1 MEKINILV
9 VPSDNQGGV
18 GFYRSTQPHIQ
29 LEQQFPEQFSV
40 TINMHPNW
48 YDLTSFR
55 KYKIIHIHKGL
66 FHDMTAFHNAL
77 KYFKE
82 HNIVTIMD
90 IDDHWKLDYR
100 HPQYHIIKEYKI
112 DEMIKNNFKHF
123 DYITTTTEI
132 FKKEILPF
140 NKNVVVFPNAINPE
154 DPRFQ
159 IKKEESDRLRIGMIM
174 GSTHEYDMA
183 LIGKITEQLSQEELD
198 KVQFVLCGYD
208 LRGSVREI
216 DQRTMKFTERPIK
229 PEESV
234 WYKYEQVMTSDYKIV
249 TPEHKEFLL
258 KFIPDTDYQD
268 YKNQTY
274 RRCWTKPMDSYYQH
288 FANVDVLLAPLDVSD
303 FNKVK
308 SPLKVAECV
317 FSKTAIIASDFG
329 PYTLDLRSGFQKG
342 GEIDDTANSL
352 LVEQTKNNKH
362 WLRFIRILIKNRELV
377 KKLQNNLYED
387 LHEKYDLRN
396 VTKDRAEFYNKI
408 VKEKQV

>member
-1 MEKINILV
+1 MKKINILV

-29 LEQQFPEQFSV
+29 LEQQYPDEFSV
-40 TINMHPNW
+40 TINMNPNW

-55 KYKIIHIHKGL
+55 KYQIIHIHKGL
-66 FHDMTAFHNAL
+66 YQDMEAFHDAL

-90 IDDHWKLDYR
+90 IDDHWKLDYK
-100 HPQYHIIKEYKI
+100 HPQYHFIKEYKI

-132 FKKEILPF
+132 FRKEILPF

-159 IKKEESDRLRIGMIM
+159 IKKEDSERLRIGMIM

-183 LIGKITEQLSQEELD
+183 LIGKISEQLTKEELD

-208 LRGSVREI
+208 LRGTIREI
-216 DQRTMKFTERPIK
+216 DRRTMRFSERPIR

-234 WYKYEQVMTSDYKIV
+234 WYRYEQVMTSDYKII
-249 TPEHKEFLL
+249 TPEYKDFLL
-258 KFIPDTDYQD
+258 KFIPNMDYAD
-268 YKNQTY
+268 YKNQSY

-288 FANVDVLLAPLDVSD
+288 FNNVDVLLAPLDISE

-329 PYTLDLRSGFQKG
+329 PYSLDLRNAFKKG
-342 GEIDDTANSL
+342 GEIDYTANSL
-352 LVEQTKNNKH
+352 LVEQSKNNKH
-362 WLRFIRILIKNRELV
+362 WLRFIKLLINNRELV
-377 KKLQNNLYED
+377 KNLQDNLYND

-396 VTKDRAEFYNKI
+396 VTKDRAIFYNKI
-408 VKEKQV
+408 VKERQV